1 MQYLRLHYYGVTGV
15 DAEGASG
22 KVKMV
27 INIIKRLDP
36 PPHVEGSLNSSP
48 WMPFILLIKLNPLA
62 RAYFR
67 KTGFRGPLFFHG
79 STPSVFT
86 GKENEMICES
96 IMSFM

>member
-36 PPHVEGSLNSSP
+36 PLMWRDH
-48 WMPFILLIKLNPLA
+48 
-62 RAYFR
+62 
-67 KTGFRGPLFFHG
+67 
-79 STPSVFT
+79 
-86 GKENEMICES
+86 
-96 IMSFM
+96 

>member
-36 PPHVEGSLNSSP
+36 PSCGGIIKQFTLDAFYSVDKVKSVGEGIFPENRFPGAGVFSWIDSP
-48 WMPFILLIKLNPLA
+48 RF
-62 RAYFR
+62 YR
-67 KTGFRGPLFFHG
+67 K
-79 STPSVFT
+79 
-86 GKENEMICES
+86 GK
-96 IMSFM
+96 